1 MDGLPLAG
9 LRVLDMA
16 DERGQLAGRILA
28 ELGAD
33 VVLVEPPG
41 GARSRG
47 YHPLHEGA
55 SLHFA
60 VRNFNKRSITIDI
73 DSAGGRSRLLTLLEG
88 ADIWLESSAPGR
100 LARLGLDPAEVT
112 SRFGQLVAVSMTDFG
127 QSGPYRDWAGTDD
140 VVVALAGEL
149 FRSGTLERPPLLVPG
164 SLAYDVTG
172 IMGALAAVAAC
183 WQRETGAERGQYI
196 DLSALEAT
204 AQVTDWSLPNFS
216 AITAK
221 LGLYG
226 EIRSG
231 HGPVYPLY
239 PCADGFVRLVI
250 LSPRQ
255 WHAMRAWLGEPEFLQ
270 DEHWDS
276 LLGRMSIQ
284 ADVLDP
290 LFTELFAAQ
299 KMADL
304 AAEAQQRGIVMTPCL
319 GPADVLETTHFS
331 ERGSFAA
338 VEVAPGLVGP
348 MATGFYEVDGR
359 RAGWRRRAPAP
370 GEDQGDVE
378 GLWAEGR
385 SEVATGAGAGASPAV
400 PALPFANVRVI
411 DFGHGGV
418 GVEAARILAE
428 YGADVI
434 KIETR
439 TYPDFIRLVSGSEI
453 SASFTSSNCSKR
465 SFGVNVKTEEGRAL
479 VKELVAGADV
489 VIENNSTGTME
500 RMGLG
505 YDALKAVNPDLVMVS
520 SQLMGS
526 RGEWSAWLGYGPSTR
541 PVGGMTWLWNFPDGG
556 MPPGAQVVFP
566 DHVAGRL
573 CALGAVAGLLGRHRT
588 GQGSHL
594 EVAQVE
600 VVLNLMA
607 QYFLAE
613 GLAPG
618 SVRPLG
624 NRRTQGAPWGVYP
637 CSGEERWCVITCR
650 DDSDWEGLRRA
661 LGDPAW
667 ASDPALERAE
677 GRHLAHDTID
687 AALSEWTAVRTDSEV
702 MAALQAE
709 GVPAGRMTYASDV
722 PEEPQ
727 LKARGY
733 PTPIHQ
739 PGLGD
744 IILEGPCFRA
754 SGMAPPVIAPA
765 PGLGEHT
772 RVIAADLLGLGADR
786 IEELIGAGVLEID
799 RPAAP

>member
-1 MDGLPLAG
+1 MEGLPLQG

-47 YHPLHEGA
+47 YHPMHGEE
-55 SLHFA
+55 SLYFA
-60 VRNFNKRSITIDI
+60 VRNFNKRSVIIDI
-73 DSAGGRSRLLTLLEG
+73 DSDAGRNQLLSLLER
-88 ADIWLESSAPGR
+88 ADIWLETTAPGR
-100 LARLGLDPAEVT
+100 LAALGLDPLELTA
-112 SRFGQLVAVSMTDFG
+112 RFESLVAVSMTDFG
-127 QSGPYRDWAGTDD
+127 QTGPYRDWAGTDD

-149 FRSGTLERPPLLVPG
+149 FRSGSLERPPLLIPG

-172 IMGALAAVAAC
+172 IMGALAALSAC
-183 WQRETGAERGQYI
+183 WQRETGSARGQHI

-216 AITAK
+216 AITAN

-255 WHAMRAWLGEPEFLQ
+255 WHAMRAWLGEPEFLL

-290 LFTELFAAQ
+290 LFTDLFADQ

-319 GPADVLETTHFS
+319 GPADVLETKHFL
-331 ERGSFAA
+331 ERGSFAS
-338 VEVAPGLVGP
+338 VEVAPELVGP
-348 MATGFYEVDGR
+348 VASGFYEIDGT

-370 GEDQGDVE
+370 GEDQHHLD
-378 GLWAEGR
+378 GLWTDGRAEHPAVTALGP
-385 SEVATGAGAGASPAV
+385 GAG
-400 PALPFANVRVI
+400 PALPFTNVRVI

-465 SFGVNVKTEEGRAL
+465 SFGVNVKTEEGLAL
-479 VKELVAGADV
+479 VKDLVAGADV
-489 VIENNSTGTME
+489 VIENNSTGTMD

-505 YDALKAVNPDLVMVS
+505 YDALRAVNPDLVMLS

-526 RGEWSAWLGYGPSTR
+526 RGEWSEWLGYGPSTR
-541 PVGGMTWLWNFPDGG
+541 PVGGMTWLWNYPGGG

-573 CALGAVAGLLGRHRT
+573 CALGAVAGLLGRHRRS
-588 GQGSHL
+588 QGGHV

-618 SVRPLG
+618 TSRPLG
-624 NRRTQGAPWGVYP
+624 NRRAQGAPWGVYR
-637 CSGEERWCVITCR
+637 CAGEERWCVITCR
-650 DDSDWEGLRRA
+650 DDSDWLGLRRA
-661 LGDPAW
+661 MGDPAW
-667 ASDPALERAE
+667 ASDPALDGAE
-677 GRHLAHDTID
+677 GRHQAHEVID
-687 AALSEWTAVRTDSEV
+687 AALSEWTGSRTDTEV

-733 PTPIHQ
+733 PTPLDQ

-744 IILEGPCFRA
+744 IVLEGPCFRA
-754 SGMAPPVIAPA
+754 SGMGPPIIAPA

-772 RVIAADLLGLGADR
+772 RAIAADLLGLGPDR
-786 IEELIGAGVLEID
+786 IEELIATGVLEID
-799 RPAAP
+799 RPAAS

>member
-1 MDGLPLAG
+1 MDGLPLDG

-33 VVLVEPPG
+33 VVLAEPPG

-47 YHPLHEGA
+47 YHPLHDGV
-55 SLHFA
+55 SLPFA
-60 VRNFNKRSITIDI
+60 VRNFNKRSVTIDFE
-73 DSAGGRSRLLTLLEG
+73 SPGGRPVLLGLLEG
-88 ADIWLESSAPGR
+88 ADVWLETTAPGR
-100 LARLGLDPAEVT
+100 LAALGLDPREIT
-112 SRFGQLVAVSMTDFG
+112 SRFDRLVAVSMTDFG
-127 QSGPYRDWAGTDD
+127 QTGPYRNWAGTDD

-172 IMGALAAVAAC
+172 IMGALAALSAC
-183 WQRETGAERGQYI
+183 WQRDTTSGRGQYI

-216 AITAK
+216 AITAN

-290 LFTELFAAQ
+290 MFTELFAAQ

-304 AAEAQQRGIVMTPCL
+304 ATEAQQRGIVMTPCL
-319 GPADVLETTHFS
+319 GPADVLETPHFA
-331 ERGSFAA
+331 ERGSFAT

-348 MATGFYEVDGR
+348 MASGFYEIDGR
-359 RAGWRRRAPAP
+359 RAGWRRRAPAA
-370 GEDQGDVE
+370 GEDQGALD
-378 GLWAEGR
+378 GLWSDPPTAGPAGEASPTAG
-385 SEVATGAGAGASPAV
+385 TGASAAPG
-400 PALPFANVRVI
+400 LPFANVRVI

-465 SFGVNVKTEEGRAL
+465 SFGVNVKTEEGLAL
-479 VKELVAGADV
+479 VKELVSGADV

-505 YDALKAVNPDLVMVS
+505 YDALREVNPDLVMVS

-526 RGEWSAWLGYGPSTR
+526 KGEWSGWLGYGPSTR

-573 CALGAVAGLLGRHRT
+573 CALGAIAGLLGRRRQ
-588 GQGSHL
+588 GQGGHL

-618 SVRPLG
+618 SVQPLG
-624 NRRTQGAPWGVYP
+624 NRRAQGAPWGVYR

-650 DDSDWEGLRRA
+650 DDADWQGLRRA
-661 LGDPAW
+661 LGNPAW
-667 ASDPALERAE
+667 ASDPALDSAD
-677 GRHLAHDTID
+677 GRHRAHDVID
-687 AALSEWTAVRTDSEV
+687 AALGEWTGTRTDSEV

-709 GVPAGRMTYASDV
+709 GVPAGRM
-722 PEEPQ
+722 
-727 LKARGY
+727 
-733 PTPIHQ
+733 
-739 PGLGD
+739 
-744 IILEGPCFRA
+744 
-754 SGMAPPVIAPA
+754 
-765 PGLGEHT
+765 
-772 RVIAADLLGLGADR
+772 
-786 IEELIGAGVLEID
+786 
-799 RPAAP
+799 

>member
-1 MDGLPLAG
+1 MEGLPLQS

-47 YHPLHEGA
+47 YHPLHGEV
-55 SLHFA
+55 SLYFA
-60 VRNFNKRSITIDI
+60 VRNFNKRSVIIDI
-73 DSAGGRSRLLTLLEG
+73 DTDAGREQLLCLLER
-88 ADIWLESSAPGR
+88 ADIWLETTAPGR
-100 LARLGLDPAEVT
+100 LAALGLDPAGLT
-112 SRFGQLVAVSMTDFG
+112 ARFERLVAVSMTDFG
-127 QSGPYRDWAGTDD
+127 QTGPYRDWAGTDD

-172 IMGALAAVAAC
+172 IMGALAALSAC
-183 WQRETGAERGQYI
+183 WQRETGSGRGQHI

-216 AITAK
+216 AITAN

-290 LFTELFAAQ
+290 LLTDLFAGL

-304 AAEAQQRGIVMTPCL
+304 AAEAQRRGIVMTPCL
-319 GPADVLETTHFS
+319 GPADVLETKHFL
-331 ERGSFAA
+331 ERGSFGT
-338 VEVAPGLVGP
+338 VEVAPELVGP
-348 MATGFYEVDGR
+348 MASGFYEIDGT

-370 GEDQGDVE
+370 GEDQGLLD
-378 GLWAEGR
+378 GLWMDGRAE
-385 SEVATGAGAGASPAV
+385 APARTAV
-400 PALPFANVRVI
+400 VRGGGPALPFTKVRVI

-465 SFGVNVKTEEGRAL
+465 SFGVNVKTEEGLAL
-479 VKELVAGADV
+479 VKDLVAGADV

-505 YDALKAVNPDLVMVS
+505 YDALRAVNPDLVMVS

-541 PVGGMTWLWNFPDGG
+541 PVGGMTWLWNYPDGG

-573 CALGAVAGLLGRHRT
+573 CALGAVAGLLGRRQRNQT
-588 GQGSHL
+588 GHV

-618 SVRPLG
+618 TSRPLG
-624 NRRTQGAPWGVYP
+624 NRRAQGAPWGVYR
-637 CSGEERWCVITCR
+637 CAGEERWCVITCR
-650 DDSDWEGLRRA
+650 DDSDWLGLRRA
-661 LGDPAW
+661 MGDPAW
-667 ASDPALERAE
+667 ASDPALDGAE
-677 GRHLAHDTID
+677 GRHLAHELID
-687 AALSEWTAVRTDSEV
+687 AALSEWTGSRTDTEV
-702 MAALQAE
+702 MATLQAE
-709 GVPAGRMTYASDV
+709 GVPAGRMTYASDI

-733 PTPIHQ
+733 PIPIHQ

-744 IILEGPCFRA
+744 ILLEGPCFRA
-754 SGMAPPVIAPA
+754 SGMAPPIIAPA

-772 RVIAADLLGLGADR
+772 RVIAADLLGLGSDR
-786 IEELIGAGVLEID
+786 IEELITTGVLEVD
-799 RPAAP
+799 RPVS